1 MRLDKAALL
10 RWDQYKTDKNGI
22 RYFDLATDAIVKTA
36 YSKRLVALPDCLKM
50 PKTGEGRIFDFKIGL
65 DNKSSKFASHR
76 LNDCYFKKIRTD
88 ENYDRKVAHSLRH
101 NLTGLLLNLTP
112 TPSSEV
118 MNLITGHGVE
128 SNKNESERV
137 RTYQQDV
144 DLRVK
149 YDIINQIRHPWL

>member
-1 MRLDKAALL
+1 M
-10 RWDQYKTDKNGI
+10 
-22 RYFDLATDAIVKTA
+22 ATDAIVKTS
-36 YSKRLVALPDCLKM
+36 YPKRLVALPDCLKM
-50 PKTGEGRIFDFKIGL
+50 PVASEGRIFDFKIGL
-65 DNKSSKFASHR
+65 DNKSSKFASRR

-88 ENYDRKVAHSLRH
+88 ENDRTVAHSLRH
-101 NLTGLLLNLTP
+101 NLTGLLLKLTP

-118 MNLITGHGVE
+118 MNWITGHGAE

-149 YDIINQIRHPWL
+149 YDIINQIKHPWL